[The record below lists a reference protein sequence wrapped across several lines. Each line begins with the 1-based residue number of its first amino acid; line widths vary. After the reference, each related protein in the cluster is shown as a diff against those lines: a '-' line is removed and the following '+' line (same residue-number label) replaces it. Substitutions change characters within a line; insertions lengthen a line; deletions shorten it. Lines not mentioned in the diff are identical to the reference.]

1 MNLLNYLFEYVI
13 LTSKD
18 FNIDDSHSLS
28 HSINVLDYASRIYQ
42 SEIETNPYLVF
53 KKYII
58 YTSAIIHDMC
68 DKKYMNETEG
78 VERIQNELIDNEIK
92 YGLSKNDIDSII
104 KIIST
109 MSYSTVKI
117 KGYPTDLN
125 ENQMAYHIVREADLL
140 CSYDI
145 DRCIVYQMMKNKDTY
160 TNSISVALDLFEH
173 RVLKYIEDGLFITD
187 FSKRESQVLHNM
199 ALQRI
204 QCIKQMIRLK

>member
-13 LTSKD
+13 LTSKE

-42 SEIETNPYLVF
+42 SEIETKPCLLY
-53 KKYII
+53 KKKII

-78 VERIQNELIDNEIK
+78 VERIKTELTNEKK
-92 YGLSKNDIDSII
+92 YELSQNDIDSII

-160 TNSISVALDLFEH
+160 TNSISVAIDLFEN
-173 RVLKYIEDGLFITD
+173 RVLKYIDDGLFITD

-199 ALQRI
+199 ALQRVR
-204 QCIKQMIRLK
+204 CIKKIIFN